1 MGTPDHRITRI
12 ILGLLCMGLPILACN
27 SPLRSSDAEPEA
39 TPTGSSIVVEAQ
51 EPELGDTKR
60 WNDGGLLVYIPPGEF
75 IMGSDGEDNPEH
87 AVYLSGFWIYRTEVT
102 NSMYLYCMAMGDCSA
117 PAVDPAIPDLRDPTI
132 AHEPVVG
139 LRWVQAVEYCEFVEG
154 TLPTEAQWEKSAR
167 GTDGQ
172 PFPWGDD
179 DPTCEL
185 LNFNDCEEELTPVVN
200 YPLGVSP
207 YEMLD
212 MAGNVFEWVYD
223 WYQDDYYLESPTSNP
238 MGPTL
243 GEDRSVRGS
252 TFESAPEWVE
262 SALRYSLDPDKYRE
276 DLGFRCVV
284 GNAEEYAPQC
294 VVPAI
299 APSDGLTDNPD
310 DPPGGSA
317 TCVVPQPELSVVTY
331 CEDGQ
336 RGNNIS
342 WSPTDADVDYA
353 TSVDAW
359 CVEYDADTLACA
371 GDEGATIDVEAC
383 KSCPPPVVELGVLGA
398 CDPPYVFDDAT
409 QLCEYDGPPIPG
421 EVLCAPG
428 YTLSDDES
436 CCVMEEGTPLDYP
449 VCPVGGD
456 FDEVSNICW
465 FTLPSTGD
473 EKCDSQSVVFNPC
486 GQEDEDEPGGG
497 GGPVCHSDLVGPDCE
512 AAGGMWTICAPPG
525 AIVALPCCICN

>member
-1 MGTPDHRITRI
+1 
-12 ILGLLCMGLPILACN
+12 
-27 SPLRSSDAEPEA
+27 
-39 TPTGSSIVVEAQ
+39 
-51 EPELGDTKR
+51 
-60 WNDGGLLVYIPPGEF
+60 
-75 IMGSDGEDNPEH
+75 
-87 AVYLSGFWIYRTEVT
+87 
-102 NSMYLYCMAMGDCSA
+102 
-117 PAVDPAIPDLRDPTI
+117 
-132 AHEPVVG
+132 
-139 LRWVQAVEYCEFVEG
+139 
-154 TLPTEAQWEKSAR
+154 
-167 GTDGQ
+167 
-172 PFPWGDD
+172 
-179 DPTCEL
+179 
-185 LNFNDCEEELTPVVN
+185 
-200 YPLGVSP
+200 
-207 YEMLD
+207 
-212 MAGNVFEWVYD
+212 
-223 WYQDDYYLESPTSNP
+223 
-238 MGPTL
+238 
-243 GEDRSVRGS
+243 
-252 TFESAPEWVE
+252 
-262 SALRYSLDPDKYRE
+262 
-276 DLGFRCVV
+276 
-284 GNAEEYAPQC
+284 
-294 VVPAI
+294 
-299 APSDGLTDNPD
+299 
-310 DPPGGSA
+310 
-317 TCVVPQPELSVVTY
+317 
-331 CEDGQ
+331 
-336 RGNNIS
+336 
-342 WSPTDADVDYA
+342 VDYA